1 MSTPIIV
8 HDQLQDLFD
17 DLGIPIEQDA
27 EFTIHPLEEI
37 HSEVRQSGI
46 FRANYFSFVF
56 LKSGRSHYTLDG
68 RKFLTKPRTVY
79 FTNPGHLKSF
89 HMHELCTG
97 HLITFSE
104 KFLKQ
109 NVHPDVF
116 GDFPFLLAETVP
128 PGYLSEET
136 FGEYQKIVEQI
147 ADEYRGLSRYR
158 YRIIGNL
165 FVVLLLKIKD
175 RFWKDYNPLEESDR
189 GSMIV
194 QTFKQDLEKSYRSLT
209 NLKALPNVQD
219 YAQAQQLHPNYF
231 STVIKNKTGK
241 SVNTWIN
248 EKTLLEAQALLSNK
262 TLPVKEIAYQLKF
275 SEPTHFSKFF
285 KKHTQ
290 QTPNSYRQS
299 LGRIDIHANKR
310 F

>member
-8 HDQLQDLFD
+8 HDRLQDLFD
-17 DLGIPIEQDA
+17 NLGIPIEQDA
-27 EFTIHPLEEI
+27 EFTVHRLEEV
-37 HSEVRQSGI
+37 HGEVRQSPT
-46 FRANYFSFVF
+46 FRANYYSFVF
-56 LKSGRSHYTLDG
+56 LESGRSQYTLDG
-68 RKFLTKPRTVY
+68 QQFQAKPRTVY

-89 HMHELCTG
+89 YLQEKCSGYLVT
-97 HLITFSE
+97 LSE

-109 NVHPDVF
+109 NVHSDVF
-116 GDFPFLLAETVP
+116 EDFPFLLAETVP
-128 PGYLSEET
+128 PGYLDEDT
-136 FGEYQKIVEQI
+136 FGEYQKMVRQI
-147 ADEYRGLSRYR
+147 ADEYEGNARYR

-175 RFWKDYNPLEESDR
+175 RFWKDYNPLQESDR
-189 GSMIV
+189 GSVIV
-194 QTFKQDLEKSYRSLT
+194 QTFKQDLEKSYRNLA

-219 YAQAQQLHPNYF
+219 YAQTQQLHPNYF

-262 TLPVKEIAYQLKF
+262 SLSVKEIAYQLKF

-299 LGRIDIHANKR
+299 LAS
-310 F
+310 